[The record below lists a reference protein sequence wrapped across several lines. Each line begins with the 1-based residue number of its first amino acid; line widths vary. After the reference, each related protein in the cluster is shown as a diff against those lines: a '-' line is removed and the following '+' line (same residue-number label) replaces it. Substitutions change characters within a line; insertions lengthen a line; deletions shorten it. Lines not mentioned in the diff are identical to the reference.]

1 MPIEAT
7 DLERRVLAHERILQA
22 LIRHL
27 AEGDPHIFARL
38 KDTFGTGHD
47 LGEHDQDHVSTN
59 QYGDQF
65 IRSIEAAVARGSD
78 VR

>member
-1 MPIEAT
+1 MSIET
-7 DLERRVLAHERILQA
+7 TELERRVLAHERILQS

-27 AEGDPHIFARL
+27 AEGQPEVLARL
-38 KDTFGTGHD
+38 KATFGAGHT
-47 LGEHDQDHVSTN
+47 LGQYEQNHTTTD

-65 IRSIEAAVARGSD
+65 IRSVEAAVIRGSD

>member
-27 AEGDPHIFARL
+27 AEGDPNIFARL
-38 KDTFGTGHD
+38 KNTFGTGHD
-47 LGEHDQDHVSTN
+47 LGEHDHDHVSTN